1 MFRKSLAVL
10 ISGVL
15 VLGSSSAVFAADAA
29 TSTPAE
35 ATDTQSTTDEDLVNL
50 IGSFLG
56 EDGESIDLEGLIGAV
71 TDENGEVNLAGLLGG
86 EEGEEGSLDLGGLVS
101 GLSAAQ
107 KAKKAAL
114 TSAVLSAVSSAV
126 KKAKKAALI

>member
-56 EDGESIDLEGLIGAV
+56 EDGDSIDLEGLIGAV

-86 EEGEEGSLDLGGLVS
+86 EE
-101 GLSAAQ
+101 

-114 TSAVLSAVSSAV
+114 TSAVSSAV
-126 KKAKKAALI
+126 FSAAKKAALI

>member
-86 EEGEEGSLDLGGLVS
+86 EERIVVG
-101 GLSAAQ
+101 
-107 KAKKAAL
+107 
-114 TSAVLSAVSSAV
+114 
-126 KKAKKAALI
+126 